1 MTGLAQRAVLAAY
14 IVSTGSAAAG
24 QDDWFTTSRGVRV
37 PTPPVAALD
46 CAQML
51 QVLVD
56 IDRSGYRGVAST
68 PGDKADSSLLGYE
81 DRLSR
86 RYYSECVSA
95 PSAMTGASAAFSYG
109 FLDDG
114 EGK

>member
-1 MTGLAQRAVLAAY
+1 MMGSAHRAVLAAC
-14 IVSTGSAAAG
+14 IVTTGSAVAG
-24 QDDWFTTSRGVRV
+24 QDEWFTTSRGVRV

-51 QVLVD
+51 QVMVD

-68 PGDKADSSLLGYE
+68 PGDKADSTLLNYE

-86 RYYSECVSA
+86 RYYAECVNA

-114 EGK
+114 EKK